1 MWITILNAP
10 LPIVSA
16 APYLRREPFIRVE
29 QEVCGMAQRGGG
41 RSEWERQQ
49 AAARR
54 EAERAAREAARREKE
69 AEKLRKQQHIEKQQ
83 KLTENRTREIS
94 QRIARLDSILTD
106 TLQRAPLGFDDLVVK
121 PKIPLFDPG
130 PLGIPESEP
139 TWAEYDPEP
148 PGLVGLL
155 FGGAG
160 RHGRAIERAE
170 QEFQKALT
178 AHKKRESQRNSA
190 LLKARR
196 EHAER
201 VRKIEDKTQAENT
214 KLKTRAVEFSQSRPE
229 AVEWFVERILDRS
242 TYPKGFPKKTQI
254 AYRPQ
259 NRDVVIEL
267 ELPPTSVIPDVRG
280 YKYVKTRDAIDPVPR
295 PPSEVKKRY
304 AQLIAR
310 VALRTL
316 HEVLSATPSDVVE
329 AVVFNGRLTT
339 TDPATGQTT
348 RLHLLSVASERS
360 NFEKLVLSKV
370 DAVACLKRLNALV
383 SPNPYDLEAI
393 EPFIEFDLK
402 RFRFTEDFDVVSNL
416 DSRKNLLELSP
427 TEFEHLIRDLFSSM
441 GAEAWTTIPSKDGG
455 VDAVATSKDI
465 FFGGVCLIQA
475 KRWSK
480 LVGLDAVHALTGVM
494 ADHNATTGVL
504 VTTSWFG
511 RASEQFA
518 QRNRV
523 TLING
528 AELKHL
534 IKKHLD
540 IDVVPGVTP
549 KHKPRASNNKQSGR
563 PGPTQ

>member
-1 MWITILNAP
+1 MH
-10 LPIVSA
+10 SA
-16 APYLRREPFIRVE
+16 SPNQSPA
-29 QEVCGMAQRGGG
+29 
-41 RSEWERQQ
+41 
-49 AAARR
+49 
-54 EAERAAREAARREKE
+54 
-69 AEKLRKQQHIEKQQ
+69 
-83 KLTENRTREIS
+83 
-94 QRIARLDSILTD
+94 
-106 TLQRAPLGFDDLVVK
+106 
-121 PKIPLFDPG
+121 G
-130 PLGIPESEP
+130 PSTHPN
-139 TWAEYDPEP
+139 P

-160 RHGRAIERAE
+160 RYNRAVDHAKQVF
-170 QEFQKALT
+170 QEAAT
-178 AHKKRESQRNSA
+178 AHKKRENQRKIA
-190 LLKARR
+190 LSEKHR
-196 EHAER
+196 EHTER
-201 VRKIEDKTQAENT
+201 VRKIEARAQAENA
-214 KLKTRAVEFSQSRPE
+214 KLKTRAVDFTQGQPE
-229 AVEWFVERILDRS
+229 AIEWFVNRILDRS
-242 TYPKGFPKKTQI
+242 PYPKDFPKKAQI

-267 ELPPTSVIPDVRG
+267 ELPPASIIPDARG
-280 YKYVKTRDAIDPVPR
+280 YKYVKTRDAIDPIPR
-295 PPSEVKKRY
+295 PTSESKKRY
-304 AQLIAR
+304 SQLIAC

-316 HEVLSATPSDVVE
+316 HEVLSTTPANTVE
-329 AVVFNGRLTT
+329 AMVFNGRLTT
-339 TDPATGQTT
+339 IDRATGKTT
-348 RLHLLSVASERS
+348 HLHLLCIESERAD
-360 NFEKLVLSKV
+360 FEELVLSKV
-370 DAVACLKRLNALV
+370 DATACLKRLNALV

-402 RFRFTEDFDVVSNL
+402 RFRFTENFDVISDL
-416 DSRKNLLELSP
+416 DSRKNLLKLSP
-427 TEFEHLIRDLFSSM
+427 TEFEHLVRELFSAM

-518 QRNRV
+518 QRNRI

-534 IKKHLD
+534 IKKHLN
-540 IDVVPGVTP
+540 IDVIPGVTP
-549 KHKPRASNNKQSGR
+549 NHKPRASNNKQTGR